1 MSEKKQRNFLRI
13 RHAKEYLDGVRKNPF
28 FLKASPKSWLMIGAG
43 ALLMAGIITATV
55 AFSYLPMFRL
65 TSITITGTNIIDPVA
80 LQENIEEQIVKSRYP
95 LLAQNNAYLMRTS
108 AIEYRLM
115 NNFALDSVQV
125 RREGTTLVVV
135 VKEKI
140 MTIAL
145 RTKEKTLFLGLDG
158 AYVRDATAEES
169 RAIDVRIGT
178 AVANDGEAVR
188 PIQSEM
194 PVVLDTQNDPATSLP
209 QDSVNHLLDISTQL
223 NSQGVLVKTFTF
235 DGATALFTRVDTN
248 EAYDLYFDLNHS
260 VSDQMT
266 ALNAILAEPGFLPPS
281 EYIDLRFGAYVYMK

>member
-1 MSEKKQRNFLRI
+1 MPEKKQRNFLRI
-13 RHAKEYLDGVRKNPF
+13 RHAKEHLDGVRKNPF

-43 ALLMAGIITATV
+43 ALMMTGIITATV
-55 AFSYLPMFRL
+55 ALTYLPMFRL
-65 TSITITGTNIIDPVA
+65 TSITITGTNIIDP
-80 LQENIEEQIVKSRYP
+80 LSIQKNIEEQIANNGYP
-95 LLAQNNAYLMRTS
+95 LLDRNNAFLIRTS
-108 AIEYRLM
+108 AITHRLM
-115 NNFALDSVQV
+115 QDFALDNVQV
-125 RREGTTLVVV
+125 RRDGTALVVV

-145 RTKEKTLFLGLDG
+145 RTKEKTIFLGLDG

-169 RAIDVRIGT
+169 RAIDLRIGT
-178 AVANDGEAVR
+178 AVANDGEVIT

-209 QDSVNHLLDISTQL
+209 LDSVNHLLDISAQL
-223 NSQGVLVKTFTF
+223 NSRGVLIKTFTF

-248 EAYDLYFDLNHS
+248 ESYDLYFDLNHS

-266 ALNAILAEPGFLPPS
+266 ALNAILAESGFVPPS